1 MNATQEAILEILHEG
16 PSLVSDMVARTHR
29 RQPVI
34 HNALKQMAE
43 AGVVRVKEIR
53 KAPKTSKPAR
63 VWEAVE

>member
-34 HNALKQMAE
+34 HNTLKQMAE
-43 AGVVRVKEIR
+43 AGRVRIKEIR
-53 KAPKTSKPAR
+53 KVSPTSRPTR
-63 VWEAVE
+63 VWEVVE